1 MQDLVCWLPSLEDAL
16 FIFMIFILKWLS
28 KGGNAIYMVVPDVLG
43 LVLLTIIIYTY
54 EAINK
59 YYKTIYN

>member
-1 MQDLVCWLPSLEDAL
+1 MQDLVCWLSNSEDAL

-28 KGGNAIYMVVPDVLG
+28 KGGNAIYTVVPDVLG

-54 EAINK
+54 EAIDK
-59 YYKTIYN
+59 HYKTIYN